1 VGHHRFIAQFEI
13 IIEEPGNTDNSVP
26 TPMTADLVQDL
37 INEITTKA
45 KPKDRTGKQ
54 YKVEK
59 AEKEKKNP

>member
-13 IIEEPGNTDNSVP
+13 IVEEPGNQDTAAPD
-26 TPMTADLVQDL
+26 PMPVELVNDL

-45 KPKDRTGKQ
+45 HPHDKNGQQ

-59 AEKEKKNP
+59 AKKK